1 MEIDLVYL
9 WVNGNDPQWQAKRQS
24 VTGDI
29 GHTSVNCRGRYM
41 DNGELKY
48 SLRSIGL
55 YAPWVRKI
63 FIVTD
68 NQVPEWLDTA
78 HPKIQIVDHSEIL
91 PEESR
96 PCFNSVIIENF
107 LYKIPGLSE
116 YFLYGN
122 DDMLINRPVTPET
135 FFAADGFPIVR
146 MNRRLFRKSYVWF
159 RQKILKKK
167 LSGYNRQIANAANLV
182 NSKLGIYFGDRTH
195 HNIDSYR
202 KSDYEHVYNMFKN
215 VIKPTLVHHIRD
227 NEDINRHIYSYVPLA
242 EKRAHAQYVNKKTSF
257 LSLIH
262 I

>member
-167 LSGYNRQIANAANLV
+167 
-182 NSKLGIYFGDRTH
+182 
-195 HNIDSYR
+195 
-202 KSDYEHVYNMFKN
+202 
-215 VIKPTLVHHIRD
+215 
-227 NEDINRHIYSYVPLA
+227 
-242 EKRAHAQYVNKKTSF
+242 
-257 LSLIH
+257 
-262 I
+262 